1 MPTNQNKDH
10 RAVQIESERERE
22 RERAAV
28 IRNSDLRG
36 SCCLV
41 VRESCCLAV
50 QTPFDSVATATQAE
64 PKLIGGH

>member
-10 RAVQIESERERE
+10 RAVQIESERE

-41 VRESCCLAV
+41 VRESCCLVV
-50 QTPFDSVATATQAE
+50 QTPLDSVTTATEAD
-64 PKLIGGH
+64 PKLISGH